1 MISLELWV
9 FPTLL
14 HLLDSRGLFASCSFQ
29 LNWHLLGL
37 WDSCLPWYLQLRW
50 AYCCSHC
57 HLCLDFVFF
66 SKGSLPPT
74 FLILMSCSLLY
85 LSVLA
90 LNLRTSGE
98 EIMMFGFFRQKLPR
112 IYDSV
117 FNSFLGYCT
126 FEQIAVGFS
135 VAKGLPVRNL
145 QETTTITARKSLW
158 FPQHFEMC
166 KLWSKQKL
174 CVSCDNLKL
183 LPPC

>member
-1 MISLELWV
+1 MFLTKDDIFRAFGFS
-9 FPTLL
+9 
-14 HLLDSRGLFASCSFQ
+14 HLATFTGQSRPFCF
-29 LNWHLLGL
+29 
-37 WDSCLPWYLQLRW
+37 LQLSVGLALVW
-50 AYCCSHC
+50 
-57 HLCLDFVFF
+57 FVGFVLALVFTTVLGSLLLPPSPLPGFRSF
-66 SKGSLPPT
+66 SKGQLPPT

-166 KLWSKQKL
+166 KL
-174 CVSCDNLKL
+174 
-183 LPPC
+183 